1 MFLTILVHGQE
12 ILCKISTKPWGG
24 VVLRGARSFY
34 FFSISLGLSNIK
46 KKITLRGSLSIHLKR
61 KLILSN
67 RKNLKNQ
74 SQPNKKN
81 DDIIFGIQSVNLV
94 STYFV
99 PMFPITLILE
109 GTEMGTLVRN
119 KLNMSHSTF
128 PCFQLKNIMF
138 SLKSYENLWFSDD
151 FSGNRS

>member
-1 MFLTILVHGQE
+1 MHFIF
-12 ILCKISTKPWGG
+12 SRKPWGRVVFRG
-24 VVLRGARSFY
+24 VRFFY

-46 KKITLRGSLSIHLKR
+46 KKITLHDSLSIHLKR

-109 GTEMGTLVRN
+109 GTEMGTLV
-119 KLNMSHSTF
+119 
-128 PCFQLKNIMF
+128 
-138 SLKSYENLWFSDD
+138 
-151 FSGNRS
+151 

>member
-74 SQPNKKN
+74 SQHILHLEFK
-81 DDIIFGIQSVNLV
+81 V
-94 STYFV
+94 S
-99 PMFPITLILE
+99 IWCQLILYQ
-109 GTEMGTLVRN
+109 
-119 KLNMSHSTF
+119 
-128 PCFQLKNIMF
+128 CFQLP
-138 SLKSYENLWFSDD
+138 
-151 FSGNRS
+151 